1 MGGYLM
7 KTIGFPRMH
16 KEANE
21 KRDFL
26 PEFFEKLLDYPTEI
40 FLESGYGE
48 SMGYIEQDYLDKNPK
63 IKFVS
68 NKECYLKDMVV
79 VLRCPDLY
87 ELEYMREGSTLVS
100 MLHYPTRKKRVK
112 FLKERNIFGV
122 SMDAIRNDLMDRI
135 VVDYKGTS
143 GNGMNI
149 AFYELAKNMQKSEIS
164 SRPLNV
170 SIIGMGMVGLMA
182 ARSAGKYGS
191 SENEAIFKNKG
202 LKPVMVNML
211 SRNITSEK
219 SIMENILSK
228 TDILV
233 DASNRDDATKY
244 IVDNSQLASLPEH
257 AVILDLSV
265 DPYME
270 DIQPIQVKAIEGIPT
285 GTLDKYVFYPQDKEY
300 LDIPEAVSTYNRRT
314 VIGCNAWPG
323 INPKSC
329 MKLYG
334 IQLLPMIKLLIT
346 SDKTEFSDNHDNF
359 FARAIYRSTLEFYE
373 KSL

>member
-1 MGGYLM
+1 M

-16 KEANE
+16 KETNE

-26 PEFFEKLLDYPTEI
+26 PDFFEKLVDYNSEI

-48 SMGYIEQDYLDKNPK
+48 SLGYKEEDYLRKNPK
-63 IKFVS
+63 IKFVD
-68 NKECYLKDMVV
+68 NTDCYSKDMVV
-79 VLRCPDLY
+79 VLRCPEIY
-87 ELEYMREGSTLVS
+87 ELDKMSDGSTLVS
-100 MLHYPTRKKRVK
+100 MLHYPTRSKRVQY
-112 FLKERNIFGV
+112 LKRRNIFGV

-135 VVDYKGTS
+135 VVDYKGTA
-143 GNGMNI
+143 GNGMEI
-149 AFYELAKNMQKSEIS
+149 AFSELYKNIENHEVTP
-164 SRPLNV
+164 RPLNV

-182 ARSAGKYGS
+182 AKAAGKYGTRK
-191 SENEAIFKNKG
+191 NEELFKARG
-202 LKPVMVNML
+202 LQPVMVNML
-211 SRNITSEK
+211 SRNITSDRY
-219 SIMENILSK
+219 IMKKVLTK

-244 IVDNSQLASLPEH
+244 IVDNSLLANLPQY

-285 GTLDKYVFYPQDKEY
+285 GTLDKYVFYPRDKEY
-300 LDIPEAVSTYNRRT
+300 SEIPECVSTQNRRT
-314 VIGCNAWPG
+314 VVGCNAWPG

-329 MKLYG
+329 MQLYG
-334 IQLLPMIKLLIT
+334 TQLMPIIKLLT
-346 SDKTEFSDNHDNF
+346 NTDTTEFSENHDNF
-359 FARAIYRSTLEFYE
+359 FIRAIYRSTLEFFE

>member
-1 MGGYLM
+1 M

-16 KEANE
+16 KETNE

-26 PEFFEKLLDYPTEI
+26 PEFFEKLLDYPVEM

-48 SMGYIEQDYLDKNPK
+48 SLGYTEQDYLTKNPN
-63 IKFVS
+63 IKFT
-68 NKECYLKDMVV
+68 NNNNCYSKDMVV
-79 VLRCPDLY
+79 VLRCPEVY
-87 ELEYMREGSTLVS
+87 ELDKMREGSTLVS
-100 MLHYPTRKKRVK
+100 MLHYPTRSKRVK
-112 FLKERNIFGV
+112 YLKKRNIFGV
-122 SMDAIRNDLMDRI
+122 AMDAMKNDLMDRI
-135 VVDYKGTS
+135 VVDYKGTA
-143 GNGMNI
+143 GNGIEI
-149 AFYELAKNMQKSEIS
+149 AFFELSKNMQSFNIH

-182 ARSAGKYGS
+182 AKAAGRYGS
-191 SENEAIFKNKG
+191 SRNEEIFKSMG

-211 SRNITSEK
+211 SRNITSDKEMMK
-219 SIMENILSK
+219 QILSK

-233 DASNRDDATKY
+233 DASNREDATKY
-244 IVDNSQLASLPEH
+244 IVDNSLLANLAEH

-300 LDIPEAVSTYNRRT
+300 LEIPEAVSTYQRRT
-314 VIGCNAWPG
+314 VVGCNAWPG

-329 MKLYG
+329 MQLYG
-334 IQLLPMIKLLIT
+334 IQLMPMIKLLINMKA
-346 SDKTEFSDNHDNF
+346 SELSGDHDNF
-359 FARAIYRSTLEFYE
+359 FVRAIYRSTLEFFE